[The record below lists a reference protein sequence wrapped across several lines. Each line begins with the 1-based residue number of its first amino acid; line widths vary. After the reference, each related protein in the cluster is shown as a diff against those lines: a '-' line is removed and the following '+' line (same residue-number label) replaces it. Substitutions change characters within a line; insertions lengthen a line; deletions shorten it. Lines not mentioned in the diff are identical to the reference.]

1 MFRGS
6 ARSLFVCLLVLFSIA
21 SAHAMP
27 ASSIS
32 GTVRLP
38 GHVLPAL
45 AKATLV
51 PSKPESNAQLITL
64 TIVLKRDDQT
74 GFDRYLREIYDPNSK
89 YFRHYLSQDQIADR
103 FGPSQQ
109 DYFSVLDY
117 MRANGFELVR
127 GSANRL
133 TLTVRGKRIDAEHT
147 FGARIADY
155 RIGSDAFYANQAEPK
170 LPAQLAARVE
180 TITGLSNLARPHR
193 AVKALRHAI
202 CAIIGGFCTLA
213 GQLNQTK
220 LDACHAAS
228 EAGNTYDTWYE
239 ICSGATPSPTP
250 IFERQDA
257 SRSIGVPAS
266 PAKAVPAVSTPWSSV
281 DGRGQTIG
289 LLEFDSFV
297 KSDVVNSLAFFG
309 QPATLINKLS
319 KVDVNGG
326 VPTPG
331 PDQQEVLL
339 DIAATLGIAPGA
351 QTVVYDAH
359 FDGGASFEAL
369 VNQMINDKVTII
381 SNSWAY
387 CEDQTTLADVQGID
401 TVFKNAAMAGITV
414 FNGSGDNGSTCLDGA
429 PNTLAVPA
437 DSPNATAVG
446 GSSQNPGP
454 SSTYTTETWWDDS
467 KATPP
472 AGMGG
477 FGVSKFFSTP
487 SYQIGLTGT
496 MRSVPDIVVNADPSF
511 GIELCQE
518 SAGGCPTGLLYGGT
532 SFAAPAWAAFSA
544 RLNQAHGVNLGF
556 LNPSIYPLANTDAF
570 HNAAALSSDFAH
582 VGLGSPNLDVL
593 HLMLGGQ
600 LAGTPDAMTSSLA
613 LSINTPA
620 DGMVPTGISDDG
632 KTTGTVTV
640 FLRDANGDY
649 VGGKTVTLHGT
660 GAVQITPPSGV
671 TSLDQGKVN
680 FQVTDDTAENV
691 TFTGTDTT
699 DGVAI
704 TQQLPVGFVV
714 ASATAAS
721 IEAAPPSVNN
731 DGKAQTTITVTL
743 KDTLGRPTPGK
754 LIDLTQTGSSVISGP
769 SPQVTDAS
777 GNIQFFATDLVNE
790 TVTYNA
796 VDVTDGNL
804 PIPNSPSVTFT
815 GSASNNCGSGLPPS
829 APGFV
834 VTPYATGILPQNI
847 STGDVNFGCIGAAGL
862 AFDASGNLYV
872 NEFPSG
878 NIYKF
883 PPGGGVAG
891 PSTLLNSTSLGITL
905 SGLAF
910 DGSGNL
916 FASRDVTTGNF
927 TTGAVMQ
934 INPSTGAVTRTISAG
949 LTCPTTISIDP
960 LSGDLFTS
968 DTCTGAGSDN
978 PGIFRVSTPGG
989 MSPSTSVYTNLPST
1003 PNATVAFAPGGT
1015 IYAWAFLQG
1024 EGVPRLAKVSGT
1036 NGPMTPTVDVLPGLQ
1051 LGALG
1056 LLVGGTGAGTF
1067 LIANPFVNNASLG
1080 IDNVDLTT
1088 NPPTP
1093 GTVFAKN
1100 GAANFMTF
1108 GPDGC
1113 IYGSH
1118 LDTVFK
1124 ITAADGSCNYASS
1137 LASPTLVLSPTSVS
1151 PNPAQ
1156 GTSQTF
1162 DAMIHY
1168 ASVSAGTQVVFSI
1181 SGANPQNIAVNTDAN
1196 GLASLN
1202 YIGVRT
1208 GQDTITA
1215 SATVGETVLTSNQ
1228 ALVTWGPGSHTT
1240 FLSLNQSPTTGTT
1253 AQTANLVASL
1263 IDVSADPVAALS
1275 GQMIAFSV
1283 GGSNCSASSNPSGVA
1298 ACQVT
1303 LGPPGTSTL
1312 TATFGGNADLLPST
1326 ASQGFNVLAPAVAS
1340 PTPTSVTV
1348 TPTLTPTATAT
1359 PTATFTAT
1367 ATATSTLT
1375 PMPTATA
1382 TATSTTSPTVT
1393 PTVTPTATPTAG
1405 GDATL
1410 IKKGSGG
1417 GKPGAT
1423 VDLGSFGYAA
1433 SDASE
1438 QIVSSVSVSV
1448 SKPAVFSSL
1457 TLTASLK
1464 GEQIGTSTV
1473 DSPGITSTTVFTFAP
1488 PLTLPT
1494 GQGESLTFALSGVIS
1509 GHQAGQLDLPNQM
1522 KLASVIS
1529 VGNSQVGGFG
1539 GTGNLVFALSLL
1551 GIAMFPLSTG
1561 TRRRTSILV
1570 AVMLTLA
1577 TGLVG
1582 CGGGSSGG
1590 GTPPAA
1596 PSSRQKVVALSVTE
1610 NGNHVGVSGLPI
1622 DLGKITKQ

>member
-1 MFRGS
+1 MFGGC
-6 ARSLFVCLLVLFSIA
+6 ARWLVVCLFVLLSIT

-27 ASSIS
+27 ASSET
-32 GTVRLP
+32 GAVGLP

-51 PSKPESNAQLITL
+51 PSKPESDAQPITL

-74 GFDRYLREIYDPNSK
+74 GFDRYLLEIYDPHSK
-89 YFRHYLSQDQIADR
+89 YFHHYLSQEQIADR
-103 FGPSQQ
+103 FGPSPR

-117 MRANGFELVR
+117 LRANGFELVQ

-133 TLTVRGKRIDAEHT
+133 TLTVRGRRIDAERV
-147 FGARIADY
+147 FGTRIADY
-155 RIGSDAFYANQAEPK
+155 RIGNDTFYANQGQPR
-170 LPAQLAARVE
+170 LPAGLAARVQ
-180 TITGLSNLARPHR
+180 TITGLTNLARPHR

-202 CAIIGGFCTLA
+202 CAILGGFCTLA
-213 GQLNQTK
+213 GGLNQTK

-228 EAGNTYDTWYE
+228 EAGNSYDTWYE
-239 ICSGATPSPTP
+239 ICSGATPAPTP
-250 IFERQDA
+250 IFERRDA
-257 SRSIGVPAS
+257 SRSIGAPAS
-266 PAKAVPAVSTPWSSV
+266 HVKAVPAVSTPWSSV
-281 DGRGQTIG
+281 DGSGQTIG
-289 LLEFDSFV
+289 LLEFDTFV
-297 KSDVVNSLAFFG
+297 QSDVVNSLAFFG

-351 QTVVYDAH
+351 QTVVYDAP

-369 VNQMINDKVTII
+369 VNQMITDKVTII

-446 GSSQNPGP
+446 GSSMNPGP
-454 SSTYTTETWWDDS
+454 SSTYTTETWWNDS
-467 KATPP
+467 NDTPP

-532 SFAAPAWAAFSA
+532 SFAAPAWAAFST

-556 LNPSIYPLANTDAF
+556 LNLSIYPLANTSAF
-570 HNAAALSSDFAH
+570 HNATALSSDFAH

-600 LAGTPDAMTSSLA
+600 LAGTPDAAMSSLA
-613 LSINTPA
+613 LSLDTPP

-640 FLRDANGDY
+640 FLRDASGDY

-660 GAVQITPPSGV
+660 GAVQITPASGV

-680 FQVTDDTAENV
+680 FQVTDDTAEDV

-699 DGVAI
+699 DGVVI
-704 TQQLPVGFVV
+704 TQQLPVGFSV

-754 LIDLTQTGSSVISGP
+754 LIDITQTGSSVISGP

-777 GNIQFFATDLVNE
+777 GNIQFFATDLLTE

-804 PIPNSPSVTFT
+804 AIPNSPSVTFT
-815 GSASNNCGSGLPPS
+815 GSPSNNCGSGIPPS

-834 VTPYATGILPQNI
+834 VTPYATGFLPQVI
-847 STGDVNFGCIGAAGL
+847 STGDVNFGCTGAAGL

-891 PSTLLNSTSLGITL
+891 PSTLLTSTSLGVTL
-905 SGLAF
+905 AGLAF

-934 INPSTGAVTRTISAG
+934 INPSTGAVTRTVSAG
-949 LTCPTTISIDP
+949 LTCPTNISIDP
-960 LSGDLFTS
+960 LSGDLFTT

-989 MSPSTSVYTNLPST
+989 MSPSTSVYANLPST
-1003 PNATVAFAPGGT
+1003 PNATMAFAPGGT

-1024 EGVPRLAKVSGT
+1024 EGVPRIAKVSGT
-1036 NGPMTPTVDVLPGLQ
+1036 NGPMTPTITVLPGVQ
-1051 LGALG
+1051 LGGLG
-1056 LLVGGTGAGTF
+1056 LLAGGTGAGTF

-1100 GAANFMTF
+1100 GASNFMTF

-1168 ASVSAGTQVVFSI
+1168 ASVSAGTQVVFNI

-1202 YIGVRT
+1202 YTGVRT

-1215 SATVGETVLTSNQ
+1215 SATVGKSVLTSNQ

-1253 AQTANLVASL
+1253 AQTANLAASL
-1263 IDVSADPVAALS
+1263 IDVSADPVAVLN
-1275 GQMIAFSV
+1275 GQTIAFTV
-1283 GGSNCSASSNPSGVA
+1283 GGSNCSASTNPSGVA

-1312 TATFGGNADLLPST
+1312 TATFGGTADFLPST

-1340 PTPTSVTV
+1340 S
-1348 TPTLTPTATAT
+1348 TAT
-1359 PTATFTAT
+1359 PTV
-1367 ATATSTLT
+1367 TATSTLT
-1375 PMPTATA
+1375 PTATSTPTDTATATTTTTSTPTSIPTATA
-1382 TATSTTSPTVT
+1382 TATSTTL
-1393 PTVTPTATPTAG
+1393 PTVTPTATPTPG
-1405 GDATL
+1405 GRATL
-1410 IKKGSGG
+1410 IQKGSGG
-1417 GKPGAT
+1417 GKPGTT
-1423 VDLGSFGYAA
+1423 VNLGSFGYAA

-1438 QIVSSVSVSV
+1438 QIVSSLSVSV
-1448 SKPAVFSSL
+1448 SRPAVFSSL
-1457 TLTASLK
+1457 TLTASVN
-1464 GEQIGTSTV
+1464 GTQIGTSTV
-1473 DSPGITSTTVFTFAP
+1473 DSPAITSTTVFTFAP
-1488 PLTLPT
+1488 PLTLPA
-1494 GQGESLTFALSGVIS
+1494 GSGESLTFALSGVIS
-1509 GHQAGQLDLPNQM
+1509 RHQTGRLDLPNQVR
-1522 KLASVIS
+1522 LAGVMS
-1529 VGNSQVGGFG
+1529 VGNKHAGGFG
-1539 GTGNLVFALSLL
+1539 ATGSLMFALSLL
-1551 GIAMFPLSTG
+1551 GLAMFPLNTG
-1561 TRRRTSILV
+1561 MRRRTSILA
-1570 AVMLTLA
+1570 AVMLILA

-1582 CGGGSSGG
+1582 CSGSSGG
-1590 GTPPAA
+1590 GTPSTAQ
-1596 PSSRQKVVALSVTE
+1596 SSRQKVVS
-1610 NGNHVGVSGLPI
+1610 
-1622 DLGKITKQ
+1622 